1 MKICYNEANALN
13 CKNASLETD
22 VEECWRSGFE
32 AIELR
37 FDMLRAYLEQHGIDE
52 LKELFGKYPIQPTG
66 INALYLY
73 PELFTSRLGDDR
85 ETKLLDD
92 LTVAGKLNEALGL
105 TDVIAVA
112 PLNRIN
118 EFEPYGMPWP
128 DAKRECVRILRE
140 LSSRA
145 REYSLRICFETVGA
159 PRCAV
164 RTLRQADEIISDV
177 DRDNVGIVLDSY
189 NIYQFDKSNDF
200 SYIKQLPAEK
210 IYVVHINDADDVE
223 LSKIRQADRCFCGYG
238 VIDLKSFMSNVSAA
252 GYDGIVSIETV
263 RPEYWA
269 QEQRAVI
276 REAYATTY
284 PIVREY
290 L

>member
-37 FDMLRAYLEQHGIDE
+37 FDMLRAYLAQHSLDE
-52 LKELFGKYPIQPTG
+52 LKALFGKYPIQSAG
-66 INALYLY
+66 INALYLC
-73 PELFTSRLGDDR
+73 PELFTSHPGDDR
-85 ETKLLDD
+85 EAALLDD
-92 LTVAGKLNEALGL
+92 LALAGKLNETLGL
-105 TDVIAVA
+105 TDVITVA
-112 PLNRIN
+112 PLNRVN
-118 EFEPYGMPWP
+118 ESEPYGMPWP

-145 REYSLRICFETVGA
+145 RDHSLRICFEIVGA

-177 DRDNVGIVLDSY
+177 DRENVGLVLDSY

-200 SYIKQLPAEK
+200 SYIRQLPAEK
-210 IYVVHINDADDVE
+210 IYAVHINDADDVE
-223 LSKIRQADRCFCGYG
+223 LGEIRQADRCFCGRG
-238 VIDLKSFMSNVSAA
+238 VIDLKGFMSNISAV

-263 RPEYWA
+263 RPGYWA

-284 PIVREY
+284 PAVKEY